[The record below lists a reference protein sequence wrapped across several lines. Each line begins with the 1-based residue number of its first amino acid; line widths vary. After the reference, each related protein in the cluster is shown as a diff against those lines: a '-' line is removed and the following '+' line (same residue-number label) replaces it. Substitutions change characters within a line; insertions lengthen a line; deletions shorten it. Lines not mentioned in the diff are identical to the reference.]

1 MNNKKVLRFIPGILL
16 IILLLFINISC
27 SQKKEEPGTEVQ
39 IESDAVQPEVSR
51 PEELT
56 FKQYAELPV
65 WEKER
70 EAFAVLSGA
79 TKARDIDGLKS
90 IYAQASGL
98 FSEILTNLQGL
109 ELSEDIKE
117 LNDLQI
123 EVCRT
128 YASGLKKFN
137 ETGDSANLEVLKQ
150 ADKKMAE
157 FVKELEQRSDS
168 L

>member
-27 SQKKEEPGTEVQ
+27 SQKKESPGTEAQ
-39 IESDAVQPEVSR
+39 IESGAVQPEVSKS
-51 PEELT
+51 EEFT
-56 FKQYAELPV
+56 FKQYAELSV

-70 EAFAVLSGA
+70 EAFAVLAGA
-79 TKARDIDGLKS
+79 PKVGDVDELRG
-90 IYAQASGL
+90 IYSQASGL
-98 FSEILTNLQGL
+98 FFEVLSTLQGL
-109 ELSEDIKE
+109 EISEDIKE

-128 YASGLKKFN
+128 YASALKKFN
-137 ETGDSANLEVLKQ
+137 ETGDSADLDVLKQ
-150 ADKKMAE
+150 ADEKMAE

>member
-1 MNNKKVLRFIPGILL
+1 MFDKKNFLFYFCVIVISFLILTS
-16 IILLLFINISC
+16 ISC
-27 SQKKEEPGTEVQ
+27 SQKEVPGTEAQ
-39 IESDAVQPEVSR
+39 IERATVQSKVSKR
-51 PEELT
+51 EELT
-56 FKQYAELPV
+56 FNQYAELPV

-79 TKARDIDGLKS
+79 TKIEDMDGLKS

-98 FSEILTNLQGL
+98 FSEVLTTLQGL
-109 ELSEDIKE
+109 ELSEDIKAM
-117 LNDLQI
+117 NNLQM

-128 YASGLKKFN
+128 YASALKKFN
-137 ETGDSANLEVLKQ
+137 ETGDSANLDVLKQ

>member
-1 MNNKKVLRFIPGILL
+1 MNYKKVLRFIPGILL

-27 SQKKEEPGTEVQ
+27 SQKKEALGTEAQ
-39 IESDAVQPEVSR
+39 IESDAGQPEVSKR
-51 PEELT
+51 EELT

-79 TKARDIDGLKS
+79 PKAKDMDGLKS
-90 IYAQASGL
+90 ICAQASVL
-98 FSEILTNLQGL
+98 FSEVLTNLQGL
-109 ELSEDIKE
+109 ELSADKKE
-117 LNDLQI
+117 LNDMQI

-128 YASGLKKFN
+128 YSSALKEFN
-137 ETGDSANLEVLKQ
+137 ETGDSEDLEVLKQ
-150 ADKKMAE
+150 ADEKMAE
-157 FVKELEQRSDS
+157 FVKELGKRADS